1 MCHRAQ
7 ADAFA
12 SSRHA
17 RATTNELFQAL
28 RARSGA
34 QRGFCDGCHAQHTA
48 EGERGVGCVTC
59 HTAIGNRG
67 TSNARLVHDENGPQ
81 RGPFADAVTTRA
93 HGSAR
98 SEFVLGSTLCGTC
111 HEVEGPGAFTET
123 PHTEWS
129 SSPAARQNISCAD
142 CHMSPR
148 PGDPR
153 ATRARGAAALDGPA
167 RPLADH
173 SFVGVDHPRAAEL
186 LADTAAVEVRVGA
199 RTEQALA
206 VEVTVRNRN
215 LGHALPSGARFARE
229 AWVEIVARDA
239 LGREH
244 SVSGALDDRGAPVTE
259 TPARVDLGEVV
270 TDPRA
275 LFEGPALPHHAIPA
289 GGERAFAYSVPAA
302 WEGSATVAVR
312 ARLRFRRNA
321 WALRAA
327 LGLAA
332 DTAPPFDLAT
342 ATATVA
348 PSP

>member
-1 MCHRAQ
+1 VCHRAQ
-7 ADAFA
+7 AEAFA

-17 RATTNELFQAL
+17 RATTSELFQAL

-34 QRGFCDGCHAQHTA
+34 QQGFCDSCHAPHTA
-48 EGERGVGCVTC
+48 DGESGVGCVTC

-67 TSNARLVHDENGPQ
+67 TSNARLIHDESGPQ

-98 SEFVLGSTLCGTC
+98 SDVVLGATLCGTC

-129 SSPAARQNISCAD
+129 RSPAAQQGITCAD

-148 PGDPR
+148 PGVPN
-153 ATRARGAAALDGPA
+153 AARARGAAALAGPQ

-173 SFVGVDHPRAAEL
+173 SFVGVDHARATEL
-186 LADTAAVEVRVGA
+186 LADTAAVEVRIGA
-199 RTEQALA
+199 RSGQTLE
-206 VEVTVRNRN
+206 VEVTVQNRN

-229 AWVEIVARDA
+229 AWIEIVARDA

-244 SVSGALDDRGAPVTE
+244 TVSGALDARGAPVTE

-289 GGERAFAYSVPAA
+289 GGEASFAYAVPVE
-302 WEGSATVAVR
+302 WEGSATVTVR

-327 LGLAA
+327 LGLAP
-332 DTAPPFDLAT
+332 DTTAPFDLAT
-342 ATATVA
+342 ATAMVP